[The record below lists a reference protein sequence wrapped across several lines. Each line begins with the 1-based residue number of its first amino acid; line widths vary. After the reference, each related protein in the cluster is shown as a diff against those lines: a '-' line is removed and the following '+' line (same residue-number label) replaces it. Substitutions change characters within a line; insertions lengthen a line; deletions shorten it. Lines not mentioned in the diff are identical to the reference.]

1 MARKYDITFL
11 TELSEKLENI
21 PEYSSNNYNNEKT
34 LAESIDILKP
44 IILSLSKK
52 GYKSSLISE
61 LLINEGIESNPQY
74 LKKLINQ
81 LLSSKKSKSKKIDK
95 NNEVAIDT
103 KSKNKKL
110 KINSKEKNTNDD
122 EGHKS
127 NNSFKV
133 KDDTNEL

>member
-110 KINSKEKNTNDD
+110 KINSKEKNINDE